1 MGRIINKQEDIQMV
15 TTIPVLLA
23 ALLYSV
29 VGMLVLCIGFF
40 IFDALTPGKLW
51 EDIRDKQNMAV
62 AQFAG
67 LFALGLSIIVAAAI
81 HG

>member
-1 MGRIINKQEDIQMV
+1 MV

-23 ALLYSV
+23 VLLYSV
-29 VGMLVLCIGFF
+29 IGMTVLGIGFF
-40 IFDALTPGKLW
+40 VFDALTPGKLW
-51 EDIRDKQNMAV
+51 DEIRANQNVAV

>member
-1 MGRIINKQEDIQMV
+1 MV
-15 TTIPVLLA
+15 TTLPTLLA
-23 ALLYSV
+23 ALLYSF
-29 VGMLVLCIGFF
+29 VGMVVLAIGFF
-40 IFDALTPGKLW
+40 VFDALTPGKLW

-62 AQFAG
+62 ALFGG

>member
-1 MGRIINKQEDIQMV
+1 MV
-15 TTIPVLLA
+15 TTVPVLLA
-23 ALLYSV
+23 VLLYSV
-29 VGMLVLCIGFF
+29 VGMAVLGIAFF
-40 IFDALTPGKLW
+40 VFDALTPGKLW
-51 EDIRDKQNMAV
+51 EEIRVNQNVAV

>member
-1 MGRIINKQEDIQMV
+1 MV

-23 ALLYSV
+23 VLLYSV
-29 VGMLVLCIGFF
+29 VGMAVLSIAFF
-40 IFDALTPGKLW
+40 VFDALTPGKLW

>member
-1 MGRIINKQEDIQMV
+1 MV

-29 VGMLVLCIGFF
+29 IGMLVLCVGFF
-40 IFDALTPGKLW
+40 IFDLLTPGKLW

-67 LFALGLSIIVAAAI
+67 LFALEIGRAHV
-81 HG
+81 

>member
-1 MGRIINKQEDIQMV
+1 MV
-15 TTIPVLLA
+15 TSIPVLLA

-51 EDIRDKQNMAV
+51 V
-62 AQFAG
+62 G
-67 LFALGLSIIVAAAI
+67 P
-81 HG
+81 

>member
-1 MGRIINKQEDIQMV
+1 MV
-15 TTIPVLLA
+15 TSIPVLLA

-29 VGMLVLCIGFF
+29 IGMAILSVGFF
-40 IFDALTPGKLW
+40 VFDALTPGKLW

-62 AQFAG
+62 AVFAG
-67 LFALGLSIIVAAAI
+67 FFALGLSIIVAAAI

>member
-1 MGRIINKQEDIQMV
+1 MV
-15 TTIPVLLA
+15 TSIPVLLA

-29 VGMLVLCIGFF
+29 VGMLVLCVGFF

-62 AQFAG
+62 AVFAG
-67 LFALGLSIIVAAAI
+67 FFALGLSIIVAATI

>member
-1 MGRIINKQEDIQMV
+1 MV
-15 TTIPVLLA
+15 TSIPVLLA

-51 EDIRDKQNMAV
+51 EDIRDRQNMAV

>member
-1 MGRIINKQEDIQMV
+1 MAV
-15 TTIPVLLA
+15 TTLPVLLA

-29 VGMLVLCIGFF
+29 LGMIILAVGFF
-40 IFDALTPGKLW
+40 VFDAMTPGKLW

-62 AQFAG
+62 AVFG
-67 LFALGLSIIVAAAI
+67 GFFALGLSIIVAAAI

>member
-1 MGRIINKQEDIQMV
+1 MV
-15 TTIPVLLA
+15 TTVPVLLA

-29 VGMLVLCIGFF
+29 IGMLILCVGFF

-62 AQFAG
+62 ALFGG

>member
-1 MGRIINKQEDIQMV
+1 MV
-15 TTIPVLLA
+15 TTLPTLLA
-23 ALLYSV
+23 VLLYSV
-29 VGMLVLCIGFF
+29 VGMIVLGIAFF
-40 IFDALTPGKLW
+40 VFDALTPGKLW
-51 EDIRDKQNMAV
+51 EEIRVNNNVAV